1 MIVTARTGIAK
12 PGLLS
17 DAMLFPVGIVE
28 SMNTKFG
35 VDFSLNIQVGGDPN
49 AIHLVGRFDSMGDY
63 QEFREAYMADSEFQE
78 QFKQGAELADIT
90 EDAIGEIIIPAGGP
104 DAYGVIN
111 RIQAISS
118 NQPAAMEFFAGVCG
132 LATEIIGSPVG
143 LLRKITGDQSEVA
156 FVISHPSLQ
165 AVYDAEAACLAD
177 ERYLA
182 LYAES
187 ASFMVPNSIH
197 SSIRQRIV

>member
-12 PGLLS
+12 PGLLP
-17 DAMLFPVGIVE
+17 DALLFTAGIVE
-28 SMNTKFG
+28 NMNSKFG

-49 AIHLVGRFDSMGDY
+49 AMHLVGRFDSMGDY
-63 QEFREAYMADSEFQE
+63 QEFRGAYLADAEMSEQI
-78 QFKQGAELADIT
+78 KQGAELADIT
-90 EDAIGEIIIPAGGP
+90 EDAIGEIIVPAGGP

-111 RIQAISS
+111 TLQAIST
-118 NQPAAMEFFAGVCG
+118 NQPAAMEFCAQVCG

-143 LLRKITGDQSEVA
+143 LLRRITGDLSEVS

-165 AVYDAEAACLAD
+165 ALYDAEAACLAD

-187 ASFMVPNSIH
+187 ASFFVANSAV

>member
-17 DAMLFPVGIVE
+17 DAMLFTVGIVE

-78 QFKQGAELADIT
+78 QFKQGSELADIT

-111 RIQAISS
+111 RVQAISA

-132 LATEIIGSPVG
+132 LATEITGNPVG
-143 LLRKITGDQSEVA
+143 LLRKITGDLSEVS
-156 FVISHPSLQ
+156 FVASHSSLQ

-187 ASFMVPNSIH
+187 AAFMVPNSLD

>member
-17 DAMLFPVGIVE
+17 DAMLFTVGIVE

-118 NQPAAMEFFAGVCG
+118 NQPAAMEF
-132 LATEIIGSPVG
+132 

-187 ASFMVPNSIH
+187 APFMVPNSIH